1 MEELVRQ
8 IVEPMISNKAAL
20 MIKTIPS
27 IDEKEPMEVI
37 VIADKADIARLIWKG
52 GSVANAI
59 RKVVSIKS
67 RLDDVHVYFFKRKA
81 KKWK

>member
-37 VIADKADIARLIWKG
+37 VIADKADIARLIGKG

-67 RLDDVHVYFFKRKA
+67 RLDDVHVKVKFESYDE
-81 KKWK
+81 